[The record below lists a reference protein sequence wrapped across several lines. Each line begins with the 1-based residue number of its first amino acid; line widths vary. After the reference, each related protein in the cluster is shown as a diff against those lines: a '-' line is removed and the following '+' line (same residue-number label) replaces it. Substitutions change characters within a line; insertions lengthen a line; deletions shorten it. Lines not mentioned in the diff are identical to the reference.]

1 MRPNHVIVAL
11 DECCNKFTPL
21 PRPLSDCITVTDA
34 LSSPTAAEE
43 LVVNRIKLALV
54 SSVGPLVECIY
65 GHMNIPYQLDITSE
79 QDLRHHFRDC
89 LRCSGS
95 LERM

>member
-1 MRPNHVIVAL
+1 ML
-11 DECCNKFTPL
+11 LWLCCNKFNPL
-21 PRPLSDCITVTDA
+21 PRPLSDCTTLTDE
-34 LSSPTAAEE
+34 LSSPTAEEE

-54 SSVGPLVECIY
+54 SSVGPLVIEFIY

-79 QDLRHHFRDC
+79 QDLRHRFRDC